1 MTEENAFEVTMLIK
15 AATAGR
21 VDQATIDYFNAA
33 LLDLDFHLAVQAAT
47 IGTIT
52 WRKFPSWAEF
62 KELYRAQQRLAEP
75 PKKERKPL
83 PGTVGEPD
91 FKRGGAAPEWVWV
104 WNWARMRRNPR
115 EGRFFPQQ
123 DAAVSPEQ
131 TMSVEEYE
139 ALREDWLAAGG
150 PKSKNPLAM
159 FK

>member
-1 MTEENAFEVTMLIK
+1 MTEENAFEVTMLMK

-21 VDQATIDYFNAA
+21 VDQATLDYFNAA
-33 LLDLDFHLAVQAAT
+33 LLDLDFQLAVQAAT

-75 PKKERKPL
+75 PKEEWKPS
-83 PGTVGEPD
+83 PGAIGEPAS
-91 FKRGGAAPEWVWV
+91 KRGEAAPEWVWV
-104 WNWARMRRNPR
+104 WGWARMRREPR
-115 EGRFFPQQ
+115 TTRFFPQQ
-123 DAAVSPEQ
+123 TAAVNPEQ
-131 TMSVEEYE
+131 TMTMDEYE
-139 ALREDWLAAGG
+139 ELRKEWVAAGS

>member
-33 LLDLDFHLAVQAAT
+33 LLELDFQLAVQAAT

-75 PKKERKPL
+75 EERKSSPSAQR
-83 PGTVGEPD
+83 EPI
-91 FKRGGAAPEWVWV
+91 FKRGEAAPEWVWV
-104 WNWARMRRNPR
+104 WSWARMRREPR
-115 EGRFFPQQ
+115 ETRFLPQQ
-123 DAAVSPEQ
+123 DAALASER
-131 TMSVEEYE
+131 MSMDEYE
-139 ALREDWLAAGG
+139 ELRKEWMAAGS